1 MKVSRTQASRMQ
13 TQQYIKDLKG
23 VIKSQKEIIE
33 RQKVAMSQIDIHNA
47 MVHRILQQTL
57 IKEGQKMLD
66 LMPVTPSSGSD

>member
-1 MKVSRTQASRMQ
+1 MKVSRMQ

-23 VIKSQKEIIE
+23 VIKSQKKIIE
-33 RQKVAMSQIDIHNA
+33 RQKVAMSHIDIHNA

>member
-1 MKVSRTQASRMQ
+1 MN
-13 TQQYIKDLKG
+13 QYTIDLKAT
-23 VIKSQKEIIE
+23 IRRQKKIIE
-33 RQKVAMSQIDIHNA
+33 RQKVAMPHIDIRNA